1 MARRRS
7 WAAVC
12 ILRVEEESWGLVIT
26 VTINRDVASAPAEPA
41 ARFHDVSDATAAV
54 AKFLESFTHDPETV
68 KGI

>member
-1 MARRRS
+1 
-7 WAAVC
+7 
-12 ILRVEEESWGLVIT
+12 VEEESWGLVIT